1 MVKKVRELSARDK
14 IGLAAYAVLGKEF
27 LSEAFRCTHDI
38 RSAKPE
44 SIYSMQSRWI
54 NGKQEKEFLESI
66 RNQYADLILQNIS
79 EDIKLSNEQLNTII
93 QRGIVSEKDP
103 KKQADMSLKLMQW
116 RKDAKAED
124 ETKEKRVYFLPYISD
139 CKHCQLMKIY
149 QEIQKKKEEEKENG
163 K

>member
-1 MVKKVRELSARDK
+1 MVKKVRELSVRDK
-14 IGLAAYAVLGKEF
+14 VGLAAYAVLGKDY

-38 RSAKPE
+38 KNAKPQ

-79 EDIKLSNEQLNTII
+79 EDLELSNEQLNTII

-116 RKDAKAED
+116 RKDANVE
-124 ETKEKRVYFLPYISD
+124 EGKEQRTYFIPWVSHCRT
-139 CKHCQLMKIY
+139 CKLMKLY
-149 QEIQKKKEEEKENG
+149 QDILRKKEDGNEK
-163 K
+163 

>member
-14 IGLAAYAVLGKEF
+14 VGLAAYAVLGKDY

-38 RSAKPE
+38 RNAKSQ

-54 NGKQEKEFLESI
+54 NGQQEKEFIESI

-116 RKDAKAED
+116 RKDANVE
-124 ETKEKRVYFLPYISD
+124 EGKEQRVYFVPWVSHCRT
-139 CKHCQLMKIY
+139 CKLMKLY
-149 QEIQKKKEEEKENG
+149 QEIQRKEKQNENEK
-163 K
+163 